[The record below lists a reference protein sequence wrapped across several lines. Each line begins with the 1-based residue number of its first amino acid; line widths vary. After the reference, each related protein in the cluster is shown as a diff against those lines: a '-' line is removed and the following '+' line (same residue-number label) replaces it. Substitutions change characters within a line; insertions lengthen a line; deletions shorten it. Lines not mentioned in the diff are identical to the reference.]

1 MKTRLLIVD
10 KNAKS
15 AEILADYFDERGY
28 DTDVATNDQV
38 ALNLLSEKIIRL
50 VIIDLDTPSSTPE
63 MLLERIRTDFP
74 ATKLIALAERPS
86 VITALDCLRN
96 QTETLIL
103 KPLDDLKEL
112 EEALA
117 DARSK
122 LEHWNRKLLAVVDEK
137 RAATHI

>member
-1 MKTRLLIVD
+1 MATKLLIVD
-10 KNAKS
+10 KNAKT

-28 DTDVATNDQV
+28 DTDVATNDQD

-63 MLLERIRTDFP
+63 MLLEKIRTDFP
-74 ATKLIALAERPS
+74 FTKLIALADRPS
-86 VITALDCLRN
+86 VVTALDCVRN
-96 QTETLIL
+96 QAETLIL

-117 DARSK
+117 DARSN
-122 LEHWNRKLLAVVDEK
+122 LERWNRKLSTIAKKK
-137 RAATHI
+137 RAASHI